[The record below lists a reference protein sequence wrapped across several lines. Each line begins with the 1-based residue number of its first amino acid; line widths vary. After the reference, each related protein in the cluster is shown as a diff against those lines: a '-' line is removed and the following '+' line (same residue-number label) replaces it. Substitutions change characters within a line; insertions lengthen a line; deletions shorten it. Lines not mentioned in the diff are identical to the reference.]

1 MKIAASIN
9 LFIALFLFS
18 VNLFSQGIKSS
29 GAFIVSEGAH
39 VHVFNGDFVNITG
52 TQDGKINSDGT
63 ITIEGEWMNNASTKV
78 FMNKNTKGT
87 VVFKGDNHQAIQGSN
102 ETYFENILV
111 YKPGNVLNLNQN
123 TNIFND
129 LILDTGSIYLKNY
142 NIDLR
147 STGQLIDETPDNRI
161 TVSDVEDH
169 TGSITASS
177 TVDNQTINIGNLG
190 FEIST
195 TENLGEINI
204 TRGHKRKSGYNG
216 CSSNKSISR
225 YYDSDLGELSENT
238 TIKMHYFEDELDE
251 TEHPSESTLVLFQLV
266 DLGSKAL
273 EYTSLDANVNTT
285 DNYIETTGYPY
296 NEYIKNHPSVT
307 FHDNFT
313 LGSEE
318 SPLPVELLNFE
329 AQCTN
334 QGILVNWATASEK
347 FNDFFTLEYS
357 QNLEN
362 WEEIYSVEGMLSS
375 NTLVNYEYLHHSDA
389 TTNYFRLSQV
399 NLDGIKKILDI
410 TEVNCHNTIITG
422 TQVNNVIIKPSHIE
436 INLQSGKSTS
446 IQLHMIDVLGKIAFS
461 KYYKLNPGY
470 NTIEVNSYNFKK
482 GVYFVII
489 ENTNLHFSEKIVI
502 Y

>member
-1 MKIAASIN
+1 MQYILHIKI
-9 LFIALFLFS
+9 FIALILFS
-18 VNLFSQGIKSS
+18 SESFTQGIKSS
-29 GAFIVSEGAH
+29 GAFIISEGAH

-63 ITIEGEWMNNASTKV
+63 ITIEGEWMNNASTNV

-87 VVFKGDNHQAIQGSN
+87 VVFKGGYHQAIQGSN

-111 YKPGNVLNLNQN
+111 HKAGNVLNLSQN
-123 TNIFND
+123 INVFND
-129 LILDTGSIYLKNY
+129 LILLTGRIHLQNY

-147 STGQLIDETPDNRI
+147 SSGQLIDETSDNRI
-161 TVSDVEDH
+161 TVSDVENH
-169 TGSITASS
+169 TGTITASS

-195 TENLGEINI
+195 TENLGEVNI
-204 TRGHKRKSGYNG
+204 ARGHKRKSGYNG

-251 TEHPSESTLVLFQLV
+251 TEHPNESTLVLFQLV
-266 DLGSKAL
+266 DLGLKAL

-329 AQCTN
+329 ANCTN
-334 QGILVNWATASEK
+334 QGIIINWATASEN

-357 QNLEN
+357 QNLET
-362 WEEIYSVEGMLSS
+362 WEEIHTVDGLLSS
-375 NTLVNYEYLHHSDA
+375 NSLVNYEYLYHSNA
-389 TTNYFRLSQV
+389 ITNYFRLSQT
-399 NLDGIKKILDI
+399 NLDGITKILDI
-410 TEVNCHNTIITG
+410 TEVNCHTIITG
-422 TQVNNVIIKPSHIE
+422 TQVNSIIIKPSLIKV
-436 INLQSGKSTS
+436 NLQSDRSAT
-446 IQLHMIDVLGKIAFS
+446 IQLYMVDVLGKIAFS
-461 KYYKLNPGY
+461 KSYNITPGY
-470 NTIEVNSYNFKK
+470 NTIEVNSCNFRK
-482 GVYFVII
+482 GVYFVLI
-489 ENTNLHFSEKIVI
+489 ENANTPFSEKIVV